1 MCTALRE
8 AGIQTSDWAK
18 HLQVE
23 IQLQISPG
31 EFFEGWHTYAEASQ
45 PSWVNLAEAMQKISN
60 YKQAAE
66 KIRMIEGIDSEYG
79 PLSRYFFTFVY
90 STIEKW

>member
-8 AGIQTSDWAK
+8 AGIQTSEWVK
-18 HLQVE
+18 HLRVK
-23 IQLQISPG
+23 IQLQISPS
-31 EFFEGWHTYAEASQ
+31 EFFEGWCTYAEVSH

-66 KIRMIEGIDSEYG
+66 KVRMIEGIMI
-79 PLSRYFFTFVY
+79 VK
-90 STIEKW
+90 IEALLHFKMLIEAAE